1 MGGAVPKR
9 WRSVWCMLCVIHVS
23 ARLCRRAACL
33 CRTHMAI
40 ARLRST
46 YVTVCMPVHL
56 SRSTAQDGASGLPWP
71 PEGGEAAHTHTA
83 LDWPNTRGSY
93 PRGRLA
99 VRSSTPG
106 VASHS
111 GMHGVESACYMWSH
125 SRPSI
130 SRRRV
135 PGPRAASASVAVST
149 HSRGPPY
156 PRAARTLF
164 LTHLLACHVIPFARR
179 FPCRLRS
186 NDPSAWRGVGLLGH
200 EQIRFP

>member
-56 SRSTAQDGASGLPWP
+56 YRSTALGGQELPGP

-83 LDWPNTRGSY
+83 LDWPNTRGCY

-135 PGPRAASASVAVST
+135 PGPRAVLASVAVST

-156 PRAARTLF
+156 SRAARTLF
-164 LTHLLACHVIPFARR
+164 LTHLLACHVLPFARR

-186 NDPSAWRGVGLLGH
+186 NDPSAWRGVGLLGY

>member
-1 MGGAVPKR
+1 M
-9 WRSVWCMLCVIHVS
+9 
-23 ARLCRRAACL
+23 
-33 CRTHMAI
+33 
-40 ARLRST
+40 
-46 YVTVCMPVHL
+46 
-56 SRSTAQDGASGLPWP
+56 
-71 PEGGEAAHTHTA
+71 
-83 LDWPNTRGSY
+83 
-93 PRGRLA
+93 
-99 VRSSTPG
+99 
-106 VASHS
+106 HS

-149 HSRGPPY
+149 HSRGPQY

-186 NDPSAWRGVGLLGH
+186 NDLSAWRGVGLLGH

>member
-1 MGGAVPKR
+1 MF
-9 WRSVWCMLCVIHVS
+9 CVIHVS

-56 SRSTAQDGASGLPWP
+56 YRSTAQGGASGLPWP

-93 PRGRLA
+93 TRGRLA

>member
-1 MGGAVPKR
+1 
-9 WRSVWCMLCVIHVS
+9 MLPGDLSSLLLPHSRGPHFASIH
-23 ARLCRRAACL
+23 L
-33 CRTHMAI
+33 MAPD
-40 ARLRST
+40 R
-46 YVTVCMPVHL
+46 
-56 SRSTAQDGASGLPWP
+56 
-71 PEGGEAAHTHTA
+71 
-83 LDWPNTRGSY
+83 PNTRGSY
-93 PRGRLA
+93 TRGRLA
-99 VRSSTPG
+99 VRSSTPR

>member
-1 MGGAVPKR
+1 M
-9 WRSVWCMLCVIHVS
+9 MIL
-23 ARLCRRAACL
+23 
-33 CRTHMAI
+33 
-40 ARLRST
+40 
-46 YVTVCMPVHL
+46 
-56 SRSTAQDGASGLPWP
+56 
-71 PEGGEAAHTHTA
+71 HTHTTIPTA
-83 LDWPNTRGSY
+83 LDRPNTRGCY

-106 VASHS
+106 VAVHS